1 MTFKCPNCSSTFDT
15 EDQNHP
21 YVLEYHQSA
30 FTVKLPSG
38 KSFNTKSAI
47 RKHLKR
53 TECGQEPDPPLEPVT
68 IPDATPLVLSPSTA
82 DPSPATHTVGDEQN
96 ALLHPDI
103 LKKLSVGQLQFSA
116 TMPDSRK
123 RKFAVD
129 SLCLNCSPISV
140 PGLGNFGRSFAR
152 QVAGQDFQLL
162 VKVLVPED
170 RYRSWACWEKGEYCL
185 ECRGDLIAF
194 AAPNQRFLYCAEFK
208 SGAGSV
214 L

>member
-82 DPSPATHTVGDEQN
+82 DPSPATRGHMMTYTLRLPAD
-96 ALLHPDI
+96 P
-103 LKKLSVGQLQFSA
+103 
-116 TMPDSRK
+116 
-123 RKFAVD
+123 
-129 SLCLNCSPISV
+129 CL
-140 PGLGNFGRSFAR
+140 
-152 QVAGQDFQLL
+152 
-162 VKVLVPED
+162 
-170 RYRSWACWEKGEYCL
+170 GE
-185 ECRGDLIAF
+185 
-194 AAPNQRFLYCAEFK
+194 
-208 SGAGSV
+208 
-214 L
+214 